1 VVDDDPLVA
10 RALVRVLR
18 RRHQVTAISSGE
30 EALARL
36 EAGERFDAI
45 LCDLMMPQM
54 SGMELHARLVE
65 RHPGQARRMIFL
77 TGGAFT
83 EAAHEFLRRVP
94 CACLEKPVEPAQLIE
109 AIERVASGGQADAV
123 VP

>member
-1 VVDDDPLVA
+1 
-10 RALVRVLR
+10 
-18 RRHQVTAISSGE
+18 
-30 EALARL
+30 
-36 EAGERFDAI
+36 
-45 LCDLMMPQM
+45 
-54 SGMELHARLVE
+54 
-65 RHPGQARRMIFL
+65 MIFL

-83 EAAHEFLRRVP
+83 EAAREFLRRVP